1 MPEDEIVWHSNHKLK
16 WTDFKGRPERSQ
28 PYEAISFCSI
38 ESKVSQLNNEAE
50 FEMIAKFDKTKSWTK
65 TDTSAHILNH
75 EQRHFDITEIYTRKI
90 RKAISDKPLTMND
103 YYEQFKEI
111 HTKYLREVDSC
122 QNSYDLETNHS
133 KNKLQQKLWDR
144 KIEMQLD
151 SLKNYSGHRIKKE
164 LQ

>member
-90 RKAISDKPLTMND
+90 R
-103 YYEQFKEI
+103 
-111 HTKYLREVDSC
+111 
-122 QNSYDLETNHS
+122 
-133 KNKLQQKLWDR
+133 
-144 KIEMQLD
+144 
-151 SLKNYSGHRIKKE
+151 
-164 LQ
+164 